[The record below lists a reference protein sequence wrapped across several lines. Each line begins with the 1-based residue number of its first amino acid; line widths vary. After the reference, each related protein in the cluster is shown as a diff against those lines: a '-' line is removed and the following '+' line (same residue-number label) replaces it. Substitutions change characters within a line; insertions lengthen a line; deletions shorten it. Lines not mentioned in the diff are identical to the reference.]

1 MADTN
6 HKACTT
12 CQARDKKCAYGQ
24 LASALGKQTARKPR
38 GRASP
43 AQKPASML
51 VSPPASVTTTPP
63 MVDSVHGSHHL
74 DEDREAESDLE
85 QDRAYCTAHGR
96 FADQVAAAIDLRAG
110 LIPTT
115 CQVPLVDAPLFGD
128 LNLPSQS
135 CLLSSSTELPPREYA
150 DQLIDIYWRHVHPA
164 EPVLDRQRF
173 LEKYD
178 KAYSAPITPLCADY
192 DLWLGILNLVF
203 ALAVQ
208 RQEQN
213 PLHQRNEEGN
223 CFFQRAWALLPAE
236 SLLWKPGSLE
246 LVQCLMLMNRYLH
259 CTNNQ
264 QKTWMTAGLA
274 MRIAQSMCCHLAEAP
289 LVKGPSSDKALK
301 RKIWASC
308 VALDR
313 CISWSLGKTSALVL
327 IPSPPAN
334 SFQQL
339 SQNPMHNNWGLGL
352 HEIGNQIQ
360 LAQIQTR
367 TSLAARFRPPLVSQQ
382 DEYHSAALQLDACL
396 QSWEN
401 SLPSDW
407 QSQNLKMIVD
417 RSSRAERYLLH
428 LRYLHHRI
436 FLYRPMLARFYS
448 MKPGIHSL
456 KSPSLSH
463 RLLRESASMCIEAAQ
478 QVASLV
484 NETLEPEEPI
494 GLLPW
499 WYRIYYLHIA
509 GANFLAAMF
518 RSELFTDSVS
528 QSWKEVLL
536 ALRAHEH
543 LSPYVQQCVWT
554 FETLAARITGKFPSL
569 DGSGCGLMADGF
581 AGACFDDLFKD
592 VNFDFDSFIFGP
604 EEFGEGLV

>member
-1 MADTN
+1 M
-6 HKACTT
+6 
-12 CQARDKKCAYGQ
+12 
-24 LASALGKQTARKPR
+24 
-38 GRASP
+38 
-43 AQKPASML
+43 M

-63 MVDSVHGSHHL
+63 MVNSVTASHYI
-74 DEDREAESDLE
+74 DEDQESKSDLE
-85 QDRAYCTAHGR
+85 QDRAYYTAYGR
-96 FADQVAAAIDLRAG
+96 FVGQVAAAIDTRAG

-128 LNLPSQS
+128 LDLHSQS
-135 CLLSSSTELPPREYA
+135 CLLSSTELPPRVYA
-150 DQLIDIYWRHVHPA
+150 DQLIDIYWRHVDPV

-173 LEKYD
+173 LENYE
-178 KAYSAPITPLCADY
+178 KAYSAPITSLFADY
-192 DLWLGILNLVF
+192 DLLLGILNLVF

-208 RQEQN
+208 RYEQN
-213 PLHQRNEEGN
+213 SLHRRNAEGN
-223 CFFQRAWALLPAE
+223 WFFQRAWALLPAE
-236 SLLWKPGSLE
+236 SMLWKPGSLE

-289 LVKGPSSDKALK
+289 LVKDSSEDKALK
-301 RKIWASC
+301 RKVWASC

-313 CISWSLGKTSALVL
+313 
-327 IPSPPAN
+327 
-334 SFQQL
+334 
-339 SQNPMHNNWGLGL
+339 
-352 HEIGNQIQ
+352 
-360 LAQIQTR
+360 
-367 TSLAARFRPPLVSQQ
+367 LAARFRPPLLSQQ

-396 QSWEN
+396 QNWEN

-407 QSQNLKMIVD
+407 QSQNLKMIAD

-448 MKPGIHSL
+448 MKPDIHSL

-478 QVASLV
+478 QVALLVIESL
-484 NETLEPEEPI
+484 ELDEPI

-509 GANFLAAMF
+509 GSNFLAAMF

-528 QSWKEVLL
+528 QSWKDVLM

-554 FETLAARITGKFPSL
+554 FETLAARITGKSPSL
-569 DGSGCGLMADGF
+569 DGIGCGLIADGP
-581 AGACFDDLFKD
+581 AGACFDDIFKD

-604 EEFGEGLV
+604 EDFGEGLV